1 MRPKNME
8 ILQASVV
15 VDLYFILI
23 PVVYRFENLKVYWLS
38 IEWKE
43 VHLQKSMQAAAN
55 SSSCLQEKNSCACV
69 YLRKPEQNLYQNE
82 ILDAECYKIK
92 NVIYFSQW
100 R

>member
-55 SSSCLQEKNSCACV
+55 SSSCLQ
-69 YLRKPEQNLYQNE
+69 RKKFVRVRLFKETRTKFISE
-82 ILDAECYKIK
+82 
-92 NVIYFSQW
+92 
-100 R
+100 